1 VKAKLRLLAIPLM
14 AGLMGVSAPALT
26 QTAAPAPSGGGGWQD
41 GRYMQAPLPGAN
53 MNLRNLYRLRCATC
67 HGENGEGSMR
77 DYPRLAP
84 ALKGNPF
91 IQNAPPDAIIR
102 VIRLG
107 REGPQ
112 RLYHESFPNMPA
124 FGVESVP
131 DADALVGFL
140 KNDLQR

>member
-1 VKAKLRLLAIPLM
+1 MKAKLRLLAIPLM
-14 AGLMGVSAPALT
+14 AGFMGVSAPALS
-26 QTAAPAPSGGGGWQD
+26 QTTAPMSSGWND
-41 GRYMQAPLPGAN
+41 GRYMQAQVPGAN
-53 MNLRNLYRLRCATC
+53 QNLRNLYRLRCATC

-124 FGVESVP
+124 FGAEAVP
-131 DADALVGFL
+131 DADALVTFL
-140 KNDLQR
+140 KGDLQR